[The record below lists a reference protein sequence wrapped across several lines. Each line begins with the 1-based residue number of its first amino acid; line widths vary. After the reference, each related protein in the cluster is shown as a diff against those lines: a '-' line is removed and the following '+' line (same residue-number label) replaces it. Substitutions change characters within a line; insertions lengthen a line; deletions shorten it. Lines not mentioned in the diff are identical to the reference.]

1 MMPWRQILIPWQ
13 KIIMTREWLKPG
25 IKIKRWIVLGII
37 GMLFLIF
44 GVFHA
49 VNIEHFS
56 VESIGLTILLIGIGV
71 LFIYIALGEGI
82 KYFIVLINT
91 RNLDVAINSKNLG
104 DSLYAKRLLIKGPKI
119 VVIGGGTGLATML
132 RGLKK
137 YTNNIT
143 AIVTVADDGGGSG
156 VLREDLG
163 ILPPGDIRN
172 CILALADTEPI
183 MEELLR
189 YRFKDGRLKDQNFGN
204 LFLAAMDGISN
215 NFEEAVQKMSSV
227 LAVTGR
233 VIPVTLDNMILK
245 AKLKNGKII
254 EGESNIPKASLLN
267 NSGIDEVFIEPKDAK
282 ALKEALIAMSEADAV
297 ILGPGSLY
305 TSIIPNL
312 LVKEIREAL
321 HKTKALRIY
330 VSNVMTQPGESDN
343 YCVKDHIMA
352 INKHAKCK
360 VVDCVLVN
368 IGTISSDLE
377 EKYRMD
383 NSIIVNI
390 NEEEVT
396 KLGIEVIKSDLVK
409 TRKGY
414 VRHDEKKLAAILVGT
429 IMEKKLFYDKERI
442 VEYLYLSER
451 LKEHKS
457 KY

>member
-1 MMPWRQILIPWQ
+1 MPWRKAIAN
-13 KIIMTREWLKPG
+13 RASLKSG
-25 IKIKRWIVLGII
+25 ISINRWIILGIM
-37 GMLFLIF
+37 GLLFLVF
-44 GVFHA
+44 GA
-49 VNIEHFS
+49 ILSIDKKDFS
-56 VESIGLTILLIGIGV
+56 LQSIAIPIVLIGIGV
-71 LFIYIALGEGI
+71 LNIYVAAVQGI
-82 KYFIVLINT
+82 KYFIILINT
-91 RNLDVAINSKNLG
+91 RNLEVAINLKKSGN
-104 DSLYAKRLLIKGPKI
+104 SLQAKRLLVKGPKI

-163 ILPPGDIRN
+163 MLPPGDIRN
-172 CILALADTEPI
+172 CILALADTEPL
-183 MEELLR
+183 MEELLQ
-189 YRFKDGRLKDQNFGN
+189 YRFKDGRLKDQSFGN

-245 AKLKNGKII
+245 ARLKNGRIVQ
-254 EGESNIPKASLLN
+254 GESNIPKAALEY

-282 ALKEALIAMSEADAV
+282 AIKEALIALNEADAV

-312 LVKEIREAL
+312 LVREIREAL
-321 HKTKALRIY
+321 NKTKALRIY

-343 YCVKDHIMA
+343 YSVSDHIMA

-360 VVDCVLVN
+360 VIDYVLVN
-368 IGTISSDLE
+368 IGTINSDLE
-377 EKYRMD
+377 EKYLKD
-383 NSIIVNI
+383 NSNIVNI
-390 NEEEVT
+390 NEEEVK
-396 KLGIEVIKSDLVK
+396 KLGIGVIKSDLVK
-409 TRKGY
+409 VRKGY
-414 VRHDEKKLAAILVGT
+414 VRHDEKKLASILIET
-429 IMEKKLFYDKERI
+429 IMEKKLFYDKEKI

-457 KY
+457 K